1 MIKNNNIVASAQ
13 QLLDCS
19 GSYGNYGCN
28 GGYMTSSF
36 EYIKEKKLHEAK
48 DYVYVGKDQKCEKP
62 TGHAWTLSSYTE
74 VVGCDNLLN
83 ALAAGPVS
91 VAIDMSSIYDYM
103 SGIVKKC
110 GSTPSSGS
118 LVIGVTDK
126 YWRLKQSFSVNWGEN
141 GYIRLARGNTCA
153 VCNMASYPTI

>member
-13 QLLDCS
+13 ELLDCTN
-19 GSYGNYGCN
+19 SYGNFGCN
-28 GGYMTSSF
+28 GGYMSSSF
-36 EYIKEKKLHEAK
+36 KYIKEKRLHEEK
-48 DYVYVGKDQKCEKP
+48 NYVYVGKNQKCEKP
-62 TGHAWTLSSYTE
+62 AGNTWTLSSYTE
-74 VVGCDNLLN
+74 IVGCDNLLN

-91 VAIDMSSIYDYM
+91 VAIDLSSIFDYK
-103 SGIVKKC
+103 SGIVTKC

-118 LVIGVTDK
+118 LVIGVTDT
-126 YWRLKQSFSVNWGEN
+126 YWRLKQSFSVNWGEK